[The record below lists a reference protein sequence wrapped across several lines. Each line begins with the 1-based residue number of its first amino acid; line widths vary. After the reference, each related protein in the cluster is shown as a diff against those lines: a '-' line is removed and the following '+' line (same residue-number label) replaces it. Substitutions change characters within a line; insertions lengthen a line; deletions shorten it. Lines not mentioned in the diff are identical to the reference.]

1 LAGLGKPAL
10 EHDLYNRGGPQD
22 HDRMTTEDPIR
33 VLIVDDTVTYR
44 KIVGDVLSDIPGVEV
59 VGVAANG
66 KIALQKIEQ
75 LRPDLLTLDLEM
87 PEMDGLEVLRH
98 LKHTGSDVR
107 AIMLSGATAEGA
119 DSTMKALKLGAFDFV
134 LKPTGGTAEKNAEL
148 LRHELSLKIQAFA
161 LSKQVHTILH
171 KPGPNPPHTLTAP
184 PPTKENGLVTHPRRP
199 FEISTGRPEV
209 VALGISTGGPASLIH
224 MLPMLPA
231 SLGVPMLIVQHMPP
245 MFTKSLADDL
255 NHRCALTVSEA
266 CDGQSVSPG
275 HVLIAPGGQQMK
287 VEKAGAHIV
296 VRITDDPPEN
306 SCKPSADYLF
316 RSVSKLYGGNA
327 IGVIM
332 TGMGNDG
339 TRGCRE
345 MKQRGASIIAQDEAT
360 CVIFG
365 MPKGPIDEGLADVVA
380 PLDRIAGEIVRLAE
394 RGAIACV

>member
-1 LAGLGKPAL
+1 
-10 EHDLYNRGGPQD
+10 
-22 HDRMTTEDPIR
+22 MITEDPIR

-44 KIVGDVLSDIPGVEV
+44 KIVGDVLSNISCVEV

-87 PEMDGLEVLRH
+87 PEMDGLEVLQH

-161 LSKQVHTILH
+161 LSKRVHTILH
-171 KPGPNPPHTLTAP
+171 KPGPTPPHALTAQHLS
-184 PPTKENGLVTHPRRP
+184 KENSLVTHPQRP
-199 FEISTGRPEV
+199 FEIGTGRPEIV
-209 VALGISTGGPASLIH
+209 VLAISTGGPASLIR

-231 SLGVPMLIVQHMPP
+231 DLGVPVLIVQHMPP
-245 MFTKSLADDL
+245 IFTKSLADDL
-255 NHRCALTVSEA
+255 NRRCVLTVSEA

-316 RSVSKLYGGNA
+316 RSVSIVYGGNA

-339 TRGCRE
+339 TRGSRE
-345 MKQRGASIIAQDEAT
+345 MKQKGASIIAQDEAT

-380 PLDRIAGEIVRLAE
+380 PLDRIAGEIVRLAGS
-394 RGAIACV
+394 RAIACV

>member
-1 LAGLGKPAL
+1 
-10 EHDLYNRGGPQD
+10 
-22 HDRMTTEDPIR
+22 MITEDPIR

-44 KIVGDVLSDIPGVEV
+44 KIVGDVLSDISCVEV
-59 VGVAANG
+59 VGAAANG

-87 PEMDGLEVLRH
+87 PEMDGLEVLQH
-98 LKHTGSDVR
+98 LQHTGSDVR

-134 LKPTGGTAEKNAEL
+134 SKPTGGDAGKNAEL
-148 LRHELSLKIQAFA
+148 LRHELNLKIKAFA
-161 LSKQVHTILH
+161 LSKRVHTILN
-171 KPGPNPPHTLTAP
+171 KPGPTPPHTLTTP
-184 PPTKENGLVTHPRRP
+184 HPSKENALVTHPQRA

-209 VALGISTGGPASLIH
+209 VALGISTGGPASLIR

-231 SLGVPMLIVQHMPP
+231 DLDVPVLIVQHMPP
-245 MFTKSLADDL
+245 VFTKSLADDL

-275 HVLIAPGGQQMK
+275 HVLIAPGGKQMK

-316 RSVSKLYGGNA
+316 RSVSNICGGNA

-365 MPKGPIDEGLADVVA
+365 MPKGPIDEGLTDVVA
-380 PLDRIAGEIVRLAE
+380 PLDRIAGEIVRLAG
-394 RGAIACV
+394 RRAIACV